1 MGIIG
6 GDRTEGRSVSP
17 EVNPVA
23 YSQSSLEVLVQP
35 SDPVINELVT
45 SMEPFLMLLSE
56 SVLLR
61 H

>member
-6 GDRTEGRSVSP
+6 GDRMEGRSVSP

-23 YSQSSLEVLVQP
+23 YSQSSLEVSVQP
-35 SDPVINELVT
+35 SDPVINELVM
-45 SMEPFLMLLSE
+45 SMEPFLMLLLE